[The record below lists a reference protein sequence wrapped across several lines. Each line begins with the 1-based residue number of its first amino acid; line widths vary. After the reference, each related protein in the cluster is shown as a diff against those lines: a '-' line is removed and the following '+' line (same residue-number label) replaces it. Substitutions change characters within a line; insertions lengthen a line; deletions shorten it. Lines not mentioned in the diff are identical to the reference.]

1 MVIAKLSGAT
11 MSFLHFLAN
20 TSINILSAWQKMIKN
35 RTEQIA
41 MLNIKK
47 IKVSA
52 DFEQISCLF
61 GLEQS
66 CCSRMHKRK
75 KTNKSHTYT
84 HMNLFYVFIIF
95 CCYF

>member
-1 MVIAKLSGAT
+1 
-11 MSFLHFLAN
+11 
-20 TSINILSAWQKMIKN
+20 
-35 RTEQIA
+35 

-66 CCSRMHKRK
+66 CCSRMHKWK
-75 KTNKSHTYT
+75 NKQITHIHTHEFILGFYYFLL
-84 HMNLFYVFIIF
+84 LFLIGTESN
-95 CCYF
+95 